1 MGLIEILC
9 LSLNA
14 VLTRDVFVRETRLSA
29 VDQIRFPGIYCTL
42 TWVLVQ
48 GKRESEC
55 LDCFCSV
62 FNILRQLTQPPASCA
77 HTKYDHRW
85 V

>member
-1 MGLIEILC
+1 M
-9 LSLNA
+9 NVA
-14 VLTRDVFVRETRLSA
+14 LTRDVSVRRMRLSA
-29 VDQIRFPGIYCTL
+29 VDLIRFPGIYCT
-42 TWVLVQ
+42 WVLVQ
-48 GKRESEC
+48 SKREREC

-62 FNILRQLTQPPASCA
+62 FNILRQLTKPPASCT